1 MNRLDSLSLSP
12 NDLNHYPK
20 CQKGEKQD
28 HLNLIIHVTFGSLI
42 HLKPASFR
50 LDVDLNVCLP
60 LQVFL
65 TESDL
70 KHEKRSLGVWKSGLE
85 MCVLRKFGEL
95 IRSL

>member
-1 MNRLDSLSLSP
+1 MLSRWFHSSSDRHKSVESSRVYRCQQGMDRLDSLAFSS

-20 CQKGEKQD
+20 SQKGEKQD

-50 LDVDLNVCLP
+50 LDIDLNVFQP

-65 TESDL
+65 S
-70 KHEKRSLGVWKSGLE
+70 
-85 MCVLRKFGEL
+85 
-95 IRSL
+95 